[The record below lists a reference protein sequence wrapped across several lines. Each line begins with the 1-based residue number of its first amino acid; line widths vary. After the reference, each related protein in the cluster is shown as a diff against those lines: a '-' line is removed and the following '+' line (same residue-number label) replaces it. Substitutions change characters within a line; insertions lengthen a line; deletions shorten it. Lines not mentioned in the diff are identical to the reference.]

1 MAWNSE
7 IHTVIGRLHAGPGDN
22 AMTFLLFPGRHLLH
36 TTFQMDYLRQVLA
49 APLESLS
56 FWRQPP
62 AAAEPISQVIF
73 AVTSANQEN
82 ARYNPIPFYVRA
94 IGVDRLAQTLLT
106 PLGVS
111 CRILGIPHYA
121 PTPRFAEIVLKEIE
135 QQTEGNLA
143 LTPQNCVVLSST
155 TEVIALFD
163 RLGFAV
169 LPAENAHP
177 AQPYTPIQLL
187 QRIVEKGEAWGE
199 DAGICADLAPTT
211 YQLWRDFP
219 DVPRRIWRLWRDPLL
234 NDAGSLT
241 ASRDYSSYAFLM
253 GHSEIIALK
262 YADIH
267 AAILPGKIV
276 DEGCGD
282 GALLVP
288 IARDFPDSDLIGIEI
303 TGEFLA
309 RARERQRA
317 GEFGD
322 AFVHFHQRNI
332 TQPLFQDGSIDTT
345 ICNSTVH
352 ELWSYGQQAETVHA
366 YLALKYRQARTGGR
380 LIIRDVVGPA
390 DKEQEVLLWLNDA
403 DGSNEAIF
411 AHFDEPAALQLHLSR
426 LSTYAR
432 FRRFARDFLAEMRA
446 DGRREMGTAIAYQ
459 EELIGG
465 RRYAVLSLR
474 DAAEF
479 MSKKD
484 YVNNWES
491 ELNEEFAFWD
501 FGEWKGALR
510 AAGFRVVED
519 PNDPERGSRVYTNP
533 WIVQNRWEGK
543 VALFRR
549 RHDGLQPLPF
559 PPTNIVLVGEKQ

>member
-1 MAWNSE
+1 
-7 IHTVIGRLHAGPGDN
+7 
-22 AMTFLLFPGRHLLH
+22 MTTLLFPGRHLLH
-36 TTFQMDYLRQVLA
+36 TTFQMAYLRHVLTAPPATLAFCRQPATA
-49 APLESLS
+49 AP
-56 FWRQPP
+56 
-62 AAAEPISQVIF
+62 ITQVIF
-73 AVTSANQEN
+73 AITSANQEN
-82 ARYNPIPFYVRA
+82 ARYTPIPFYVRA
-94 IGVDRLAQTLLT
+94 IGVDRLAQQLLT

-121 PTPRFAEIVLKEIE
+121 PTSRFVEIVLKEIE
-135 QQTEGNLA
+135 QQTEGNLV
-143 LTPQNCVVLSST
+143 LTPQNCVALSST
-155 TEVIALFD
+155 TEVMAMFD

-169 LPAENAHP
+169 LPAEHAHP
-177 AQPYTPIQLL
+177 AQPDTPMQLL
-187 QRIVEKGEAWGE
+187 QRVVEKGEQWGE
-199 DAGICADLAPTT
+199 DAGIRADMAPTT

-219 DVPRRIWRLWRDPLL
+219 DVPRRILRLWRDPLL

-241 ASRDYSSYAFLM
+241 DNRDYGSYAFLM

-262 YADIH
+262 YADIR

-288 IARDFPDSDLIGIEI
+288 IAHDFPDSDLMGIEI
-303 TGEFLA
+303 TGEFIA

-317 GEFGD
+317 GEFGGT
-322 AFVHFHQRNI
+322 FVHFHQRNI
-332 TQPLFQDGSIDTT
+332 THPLFHDAAIDTT
-345 ICNSTVH
+345 ICNATVH

-366 YLALKYRQARTGGR
+366 YLALKYRQTRMGGR

-390 DKEQEVLLWLNDA
+390 EKDQEVLLWLNDQ
-403 DGSNEAIF
+403 DGSNENAF
-411 AHFDEPAALQLHLSR
+411 ALLEDQAALQAHLAS

-446 DGRREMGTAIAYQ
+446 DGRREAATVVAYYEEMIA
-459 EELIGG
+459 G
-465 RRYAVLSLR
+465 RRFARLSLR
-474 DAAEF
+474 HAVEF

-484 YVNNWES
+484 YVNNWNS
-491 ELNEEFAFWD
+491 EMNEEFAFWD
-501 FGEWKGALR
+501 FAEWKGALH
-510 AAGFRVVED
+510 AAGFRVVEN
-519 PNDPERGSRVYTNP
+519 PNDPERSSRVYTNP

-549 RHDGLQPLPF
+549 HSDGLQPLPF